1 MEPPLESRTQQHY
14 RRELA
19 AIAGSA
25 STAVRDSAGCCIR
38 EHKLRGKVV
47 FSEGSSVS
55 SVARILRLGFPDFGH
70 RSRDTHSMRV
80 VSGRPSANDVV
91 NKPLF
96 FYYLLS
102 CWSLRHLWVFVTSTS
117 TCVIERQLRST
128 RYCPAVDMV
137 IKDFRR
143 NNVLAELE
151 AISLQN
157 SVARYTAQVQ
167 AMQARIDVIAS
178 HFTVHDPCEIR
189 ISGLPDSS
197 DLSIRDMAERVF
209 AAIGCPDFGKHV
221 LEVREW
227 LHRPA
232 NDTAGQ
238 SEQGNG
244 RRKRCIVVQFISNV
258 VRDMVLRS
266 VKKLDK
272 QISQS
277 LFGTGDK
284 GKIYVNIVYPRS
296 VYQLRKKAI
305 SVAKSHNYAKPVV
318 KNLVVCMRERHDSP
332 LIPVYSEEDLAM
344 LPRRIRCPCDNCRR
358 RLVNP

>member
-1 MEPPLESRTQQHY
+1 M
-14 RRELA
+14 
-19 AIAGSA
+19 
-25 STAVRDSAGCCIR
+25 
-38 EHKLRGKVV
+38 VV
-47 FSEGSSVS
+47 
-55 SVARILRLGFPDFGH
+55 
-70 RSRDTHSMRV
+70 
-80 VSGRPSANDVV
+80 
-91 NKPLF
+91 
-96 FYYLLS
+96 
-102 CWSLRHLWVFVTSTS
+102 
-117 TCVIERQLRST
+117 
-128 RYCPAVDMV
+128 
-137 IKDFRR
+137 KDFRR
-143 NNVLAELE
+143 DNVLAELE

-178 HFTVHDPCEIR
+178 HFTIHDPCEIR

-232 NDTAGQ
+232 NATAGQ
-238 SEQGNG
+238 SEQGNE

-277 LFGTGDK
+277 LFGTGGK

-305 SVAKSHNYAKPVV
+305 SIAKSHNYAKPVV

-358 RLVNP
+358 RLVNPQVIVEM